1 MKKLFKN
8 LFFIGMGVALFA
20 SCKKDENMDYF
31 TGGSVPTLT
40 STVSGTIPL
49 STTTQTNVAVGFGWT
64 NPNYKFT
71 TGLSSQSVSYLLEI
85 DTLGAN
91 FTNPNRVQTSI
102 SPDLGVT
109 YLDAAFNTMLTNQ
122 LLLVTGIKHTIQVRI
137 TASLN
142 SVANTKLVS
151 NVLQFTVTP
160 WAPPPTV
167 NPPSNY
173 VDNPTG
179 TLYIVGSAV
188 GGGWGNPI
196 AAGSTASQKFTKLS
210 NTSYT
215 VTIPI
220 IGDGEYKLI
229 GVNDGSWTDQWS
241 IKTEQASGDPTTL
254 AFPFVYNGGNCRA
267 PLASGTYLIQVNFQ
281 IGTITLTK
289 Q

>member
-20 SCKKDENMDYF
+20 SCKKDENIDFF
-31 TGGSVPTLT
+31 TGGSVPVLT
-40 STVSGTIPL
+40 SSASGTIAL
-49 STTTQTNVAVGFGWT
+49 STTTQTNTAVSFAWT

-71 TGLSSQSVSYLLEI
+71 TGVSSQSVSYLLEI

-109 YLDAAFNTMLTNQ
+109 YLDAAFNTLLTNQ

-142 SVANTKLVS
+142 SVATTKLAS

-160 WAPPPTV
+160 WSPPPTV
-167 NPPSNY
+167 NPPT
-173 VDNPTG
+173 TG
-179 TLYIVGSAV
+179 VLYLVGSATA
-188 GGGWGNPI
+188 GAWNNPVP
-196 AAGSTASQKFTKLS
+196 TPSQQFTKLS

-215 VTIPI
+215 ITVA
-220 IGDGEYKLI
+220 L
-229 GVNDGSWTDQWS
+229 S
-241 IKTEQASGDPTTL
+241 
-254 AFPFVYNGGNCRA
+254 GGNEFLFL
-267 PLASGTYLIQVNFQ
+267 PLNGDWGHKFACNKTASPPSGETGGVFGYDWNDNFPGPAASGTYKIDVNFQ
-281 IGTITLTK
+281 TGKYTITK